1 VGTARMT
8 EDVDQTESQFDLAR
22 TKLLVPTPRARWV
35 PRPRLVA
42 ALDRG
47 LEAKLT
53 LVCAPTGW
61 GKTSA
66 VAEWAASPPSAR
78 VAWLSLDRDD
88 DEPVRFWRCVVAAL
102 SAAEQ
107 ALAGSAWRRLQ
118 SPAVVIW
125 DEILPALVNE
135 LADLG
140 RSIVLVLDD
149 FHLIS
154 QPEIAAQLEYLIDRL
169 PRNVHVVVATRADPA
184 LRLGRLRAMGDLTEL
199 RGDQLRFTD
208 EEAADLLNRVHRLEL
223 ESAELAALQSRTEG
237 WVAGLNLA
245 ALSLRAGTDRGRLLE
260 RLPADERFLVEYLWE
275 EVVLGQPRTVR
286 HFLMRTAILDRLTG
300 SLCDAVAERDDSE
313 EMLRELERVNL
324 FVVPLDPGLGW
335 YRYHHLFRDL
345 LLSQLERFARD
356 LIPDLHRRASTWYAA
371 ENMMVEAIEH
381 ALAAGDV
388 NYAAGEL
395 ERHWLQLYSSGQATT
410 VLDWIDRLPADTITG
425 HPTLMLARAGIARAL
440 GRLDEVEE
448 WLARAEA
455 LPADAPASEVGSS
468 LESGVAMSRAMYR
481 LALGD
486 VPGAIEWGQ
495 RALALEPAEG
505 STGHATA
512 SYFLGIVVFFE
523 SPERAEPL
531 LQRFLATVPPGRQD
545 VRRYFATALLAE
557 VHALRGDLVQA
568 ERLARA
574 ALEVARTQRLEE
586 HPPTEQAHVA
596 LGAVLLA
603 REELDAAEER
613 FEQAVALARRGGD
626 RLEQAHALTWL
637 GRARARQGDMG
648 GARAALDSA
657 REFVPELGVSCLT
670 DLVHALEH
678 ELGGASADRAPA
690 QASEPLT
697 EAELRVLRLFTSD
710 LSYSEMADH
719 LYVSL
724 NTLRTHA
731 RRVRRKLG
739 ASTRVEAVARARQLG
754 VL

>member
-1 VGTARMT
+1 MTRMT
-8 EDVDQTESQFDLAR
+8 ESQTGSPFDLVR

-42 ALDRG
+42 TLDGG

-66 VAEWAASPPSAR
+66 VAEWAASPPSAD

-88 DEPVRFWRCVVAAL
+88 DEPLRFWRCVVAAL
-102 SAAEQ
+102 SAAEP

-118 SPAVVIW
+118 SPSVVIW

-135 LADLG
+135 LADVG
-140 RSIVLVLDD
+140 QSIVLVLDD

-154 QPEIAAQLEYLIDRL
+154 HREIAAQLEYMIDRL
-169 PRNVHVVVATRADPA
+169 PRNMHIVIATRADPA
-184 LRLGRLRAMGDLTEL
+184 LRLGRLRAIGDLTEL
-199 RGDQLRFTD
+199 RGEQLRFTD
-208 EEAADLLNRVHRLEL
+208 EEAADLLNRVHGLGL
-223 ESAELAALQSRTEG
+223 ESTELAALQERTEG

-245 ALSLRAGTDRGRLLE
+245 ALSLRGAGDRGRLLE
-260 RLPADERFLVEYLWE
+260 RLPTDERFLIEYLWE
-275 EVVLGQPRTVR
+275 EVVVAQPRSVR

-300 SLCDAVAERDDSE
+300 SLCDAVAERHDSE
-313 EMLRELERVNL
+313 EMLRELERINL
-324 FVVPLDPGLGW
+324 FVVPLDPGRVW

-356 LIPDLHRRASTWYAA
+356 LIPDLHRRASTWYSSS
-371 ENMMVEAIEH
+371 NMMVEAIEH

-395 ERHWLQLYSSGQATT
+395 QRHWLEFYSSGQATT
-410 VLDWIDRLPADTITG
+410 ILDWIDRLPADTIAG
-425 HPTLMLARAGIARAL
+425 HPTLVLARAGIARAL
-440 GRLDEVEE
+440 GRLSEVEE
-448 WLARAEA
+448 WLERAEA
-455 LPADAPASEVGSS
+455 LPPEAPASEVGSS
-468 LESGVAMSRAMYR
+468 LASGVAMSRAMYR

-495 RALALEPAEG
+495 RALALEPDEG

-512 SYFLGIVVFFE
+512 SYFLGIVLFFE

-531 LQRFLATVPPGRQD
+531 LKLFLTTVPPGRQD

-557 VHALRGDLVQA
+557 VHVLRGEIQVA
-568 ERLARA
+568 EHLARE
-574 ALEVARTQRLEE
+574 ALEVARTKRLEE

-603 REELDAAEER
+603 RGELDAAEER
-613 FEQAVALARRGGD
+613 FERAAVLARRGGD
-626 RLEQAHALTWL
+626 RIESAHALVWL
-637 GRARARQGDMG
+637 ARARARQGDSG
-648 GARAALDSA
+648 GARATLNSA
-657 REFVPELGVSCLT
+657 GELVPDLGVSCLKG
-670 DLVHALEH
+670 LVEALER
-678 ELGGASADRAPA
+678 ELGGASPPGPV
-690 QASEPLT
+690 SEPLT
-697 EAELRVLRLFTSD
+697 EAELRVLRLFPGD
-710 LSYSEMADH
+710 LSYPEMADH